1 MKRHTVRRGFTILE
15 LLIVIGIM
23 LVIGA
28 LVVINVMGARDK
40 ADVQTTV
47 VQLKN
52 FQLAIDSF
60 RADLRRLPTQ
70 EEGIRILWTKEGL
83 EENDASKWGGPY
95 LTDPKKVDN
104 WGTEWI
110 YKVPSEVEGIEFDI
124 ISAGPDRQEGT
135 EDDIS
140 LARERVKSAG
150 GEDAFSD
157 FRSSSTGVG
166 GASSG
171 AGGSGSG
178 GGGSSGGSGGA
189 R

>member
-1 MKRHTVRRGFTILE
+1 MKRPIAPRAFTILE

-47 VQLKN
+47 VQLRN
-52 FQLAIDSF
+52 FQGAVDRF
-60 RADLRRLPTQ
+60 RVDMRRMPTQ
-70 EEGIRILWTKEGL
+70 EEGLKVLWSKEGL
-83 EENDASKWGGPY
+83 EEADAASWGGPY
-95 LTDPKKVDN
+95 LSDPKKVDN

-110 YKVPSEVEGIEFDI
+110 FKVPADIEGIEYDI
-124 ISAGPDRQEGT
+124 ISAGPDKEEGT

-157 FRSSSTGVG
+157 FKTSGTGVG
-166 GASSG
+166 SG
-171 AGGSGSG
+171 GETPSG
-178 GGGSSGGSGGA
+178 GGPAGP
-189 R
+189 